1 MSDRKLTKV
10 VAGLFIAAMI
20 MGPGPGLR
28 LINPDPSDPDAVYT
42 FLGIPTVYAWGLFWY
57 LIQLVA
63 ILVAYRRLW
72 RE

>member
-28 LINPDPSDPDAVYT
+28 LINPDPSDQDAVYT

-57 LIQLVA
+57 LIQLAA